1 MDKKYSVIVR
11 TVALALVVGLVA
23 TTANASGDGGKLLPA
38 GNDVDNIQSLQRGAR
53 NFINYC
59 SGCHSAEYVRY
70 NTIARDLDLTEDQL
84 VNNLMFNAERTFE
97 TIVASMPGKD
107 AERWFGSQPPDL
119 SLRARAKG
127 TDYIYNLLK
136 SFYLDPNSPT
146 GVDNLVLSGTSMPH
160 VLWELQGYQ
169 KAVYVDEPV
178 AGQDGVTRRVFK
190 NFEVVSAG
198 TMSAAEYDEF
208 VRDTV
213 NFLEYIGEPERSVRR
228 TVGVWVIIFLIFFLI
243 LSSMLKKQIWKDVE

>member
-11 TVALALVVGLVA
+11 TVVLALVVGLVA

-107 AERWFGSQPPDL
+107 AERWFGRQPPDL

-178 AGQDGVTRRVFK
+178 AGQDGGARRVFEK
-190 NFEVVSAG
+190 LEVVSAG
-198 TMSAAEYDEF
+198 TMSAAEYDDF

-213 NFLEYIGEPERSVRR
+213 NFLEYIGEPERSIRR

-243 LSSMLKKQIWKDVE
+243 ISSMLKKQIWKDVE

>member
-11 TVALALVVGLVA
+11 TVVLALVVGLVA

-107 AERWFGSQPPDL
+107 AERWFGRQPPDL

-178 AGQDGVTRRVFK
+178 AGQDGGTRRVFEK
-190 NFEVVSAG
+190 LEVVSAG
-198 TMSAAEYDEF
+198 TMSAAEYDDF

-213 NFLEYIGEPERSVRR
+213 NFLEYIGEPERSIRR

-243 LSSMLKKQIWKDVE
+243 ISSMLKKQIWKDVE